1 MSEAANHSIDDYE
14 LLCVIGRGVF
24 GKIYLVREVKSA
36 QVFAMKVV
44 KKHLIEQKNKLNY
57 IFTER
62 NLLIEV
68 KLILGSLSIHLS
80 SRFTQLSKTKPSFTS
95 LWSIV
100 RAESSITFL
109 PSRKS
114 FHSNSISFLIQSQI
128 FHFANCSCS

>member
-1 MSEAANHSIDDYE
+1 MREAANHSIDDYE

-44 KKHLIEQKNKLNY
+44 KKHLIEQKNKLKY

-68 KLILGSLSIHLS
+68 TLILGSLSIPLS
-80 SRFTQLSKTKPSFTS
+80 SRFTQLSKTKPSFTL

-109 PSRKS
+109 PSKKS
-114 FHSNSISFLIQSQI
+114 FLSNSISFPIQSQI
-128 FHFANCSCS
+128 LHFANCSCS